1 MAVEKRCFPH
11 GPVNFAGGGKTACYR
26 SLQAAQTNLMQHR
39 PPSGKRPG
47 IPGATSDAAAALD
60 QTAADSS
67 SSCGVQAHVLNP
79 KSISLAE
86 LYGSYNPVTNEWTD
100 GLASRMIRAAVADAC
115 PNMHW
120 VVFDGPV
127 DAGWVE
133 SMNTGKQHTCQIS
146 KALALSGLVKPV
158 PAAAGFT

>member
-1 MAVEKRCFPH
+1 V
-11 GPVNFAGGGKTACYR
+11 
-26 SLQAAQTNLMQHR
+26 
-39 PPSGKRPG
+39 
-47 IPGATSDAAAALD
+47 ATPDAAAALD
-60 QTAADSS
+60 QTAADS

-100 GLASRMIRAAVADAC
+100 GLASRMIRATVADAC

-133 SMNTGKQHTCQIS
+133 SMNTGKQYNCQIS
-146 KALALSGLVKPV
+146 KALTLSGLVKPV
-158 PAAAGFT
+158 PAAVICIGAQEQSRTDMHAQVQCIRNVSGRGLAATLQQPST